1 MGWYKTSYA
10 PIYLPLSIPLSAS
23 ESRTTLPPAKL
34 SRDDKLECISGST
47 NSLNY
52 TGRLTSKTDQDSASL
67 VASLE
72 GWASEEP
79 TVSVEGVLLRVTA
92 DECTGILTDVNSD
105 VCPNRRSDGSG
116 ESKTAVETGAPIAA
130 AIVFA
135 AIVAG
140 VIVIILYFVIRN
152 RRMGQRRDGLDQQP
166 QLISE

>member
-1 MGWYKTSYA
+1 MQEVIADEIAELCNCYFTFSNV
-10 PIYLPLSIPLSAS
+10 
-23 ESRTTLPPAKL
+23 
-34 SRDDKLECISGST
+34 DQDKLECISGST

-92 DECTGILTDVNSD
+92 DKCTGILTDVNSD
-105 VCPNRRSDGSG
+105 VCPNRRSGSGGSG

-152 RRMGQRRDGLDQQP
+152 RRMGQRRDGLDAQP
-166 QLISE
+166 PLISE

>member
-1 MGWYKTSYA
+1 MQEVIADEIAELCDCYFTFSNV
-10 PIYLPLSIPLSAS
+10 
-23 ESRTTLPPAKL
+23 
-34 SRDDKLECISGST
+34 DQDKLECISGST

-67 VASLE
+67 VASLAS
-72 GWASEEP
+72 WASEEP
-79 TVSVEGVLLRVTA
+79 TVSVEGVLLRVTV

-140 VIVIILYFVIRN
+140 VIVIILYFVIRS